1 MPTDITP
8 VTPTL
13 DYKFPLRMLADERDT
28 IEAIQSDAADA
39 GIAASLNDVI
49 RHLIRRSRFELRP
62 PATEP
67 DARAVIMAHWKVCPD
82 CDPKENPRCLDGL
95 YLQRGYQ
102 RVLGQEARA
111 RTAAARSAAARQF
124 QPAP

>member
-1 MPTDITP
+1 MPNTKVDK
-8 VTPTL
+8 
-13 DYKFPLRMLADERDT
+13 KFPLRTTADERDT
-28 IEAIQSDAADA
+28 IEAIQTDAANN
-39 GIAASLNDVI
+39 GITASLNDVI
-49 RHLIRRSRFELRP
+49 RHLVRRSRFELRP

-102 RVLGQEARA
+102 RVVAQAAR
-111 RTAAARSAAARQF
+111 AAARSAAARQF

>member
-1 MPTDITP
+1 MPANP
-8 VTPTL
+8 L
-13 DYKFPLRMLADERDT
+13 DSKFPLRMLANERDT
-28 IEAIQSDAADA
+28 IEAIQTDAANA
-39 GIAASLNDVI
+39 GITASLNDVI

-102 RVLGQEARA
+102 RVIGQETRA
-111 RTAAARSAAARQF
+111 RTDAARAAREHRF